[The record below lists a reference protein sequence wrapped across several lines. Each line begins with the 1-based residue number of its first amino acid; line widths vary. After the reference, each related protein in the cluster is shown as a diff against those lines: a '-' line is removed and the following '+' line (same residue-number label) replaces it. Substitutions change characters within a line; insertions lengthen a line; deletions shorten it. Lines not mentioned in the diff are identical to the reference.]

1 MSLVKPFRD
10 NREDFMTAVLT
21 HAALQQPE
29 WVDRAALAHV
39 TARLAVSPPLVNAEA
54 VRELRACLA
63 NVALGN
69 GLVIQAGDC
78 AEDPAERTAAHVRR
92 KVALLN
98 QLADRATDITGLHVA
113 RVGRI
118 AGQFAKPRS
127 QPTERVDGRELPAFR
142 GHMVNS
148 PVRDPVLRQP
158 QPRRILEGYHAARE
172 IMTHLNRDTQVRTS
186 HEALLLD
193 YELPMVRLDEL
204 GQTFLASTH
213 WPWIGNRTR
222 SPEGAHVAL
231 LAQVFNPVACKIGPG
246 IAENELLALCERLDP
261 DRVPGR
267 LTLIARMGA
276 GRATEQLTSL
286 AKTVRVAGHPV
297 IWLIDPMHGNTV
309 NAPGALKTRLIEDIT
324 SEVRQAMA
332 AICDTGGVV
341 GGLHIETT
349 PEQVTEC
356 VYDSGQLDLVVE
368 RYTTFC
374 DPRLNPGQALVVVTE
389 WARCVTGRRN
399 Q

>member
-1 MSLVKPFRD
+1 MA
-10 NREDFMTAVLT
+10 AVLT

-29 WVDRAALAHV
+29 WVDQAALAHV
-39 TARLAVSPPLVNAEA
+39 TARLAVSPPLVNATA
-54 VRELRACLA
+54 VRELRAVLA

-78 AEDPAERTAAHVRR
+78 AEDPAERTAAHVGG

-98 QLADRATDITGLHVA
+98 QLADRVAGLTGLDVT

-127 QPTERVDGRELPAFR
+127 QPTEWVDGRELPVFR

-148 PVRDPVLRQP
+148 PVPDPLLRQP
-158 QPRRILEGYHAARE
+158 QPRRMLEGYRAARE
-172 IMTHLNRDTQVRTS
+172 IMTHLNRDAQVWTS

-193 YELPMVRLDEL
+193 YESPMTRRDEL
-204 GQTFLASTH
+204 GHKFLASTH

-222 SPEGAHVAL
+222 NPEGPHVSL
-231 LAQVFNPVACKIGPG
+231 LAEIVNPVACKVGPG
-246 IAENELLALCERLDP
+246 MAENELLALCERLDP

-267 LTLIARMGA
+267 LTLIARMGV
-276 GRATEQLTSL
+276 GRATEQLARL
-286 AKTVRVAGHPV
+286 ARAVRVAGHPV

-309 NAPGALKTRLIEDIT
+309 NTPGALKTRFIKDVTL
-324 SEVRQAMA
+324 EVRQAVA
-332 AICDTGGVV
+332 AIRRAGGVA

-349 PEQVTEC
+349 PQHVTEC
-356 VYDSGQLDLVVE
+356 VYDSGQLDLVGE
-368 RYTTFC
+368 CYTTFC
-374 DPRLNPGQALVVVTE
+374 DPRLNPGQALLVVTE
-389 WARCVTGRRN
+389 WARCLIQTRGGMS
-399 Q
+399 

>member
-1 MSLVKPFRD
+1 MRSGAD
-10 NREDFMTAVLT
+10 S
-21 HAALQQPE
+21 QQPE
-29 WVDRAALAHV
+29 WSDQAALARV
-39 TARLAVSPPLVNAEA
+39 TARLAVSPPLVQAKD
-54 VRELRACLA
+54 VRELRASLA

-78 AEDPAERTAAHVRR
+78 AEDPAERTAAHVRS

-98 QLADRATDITGLHVA
+98 QLADRATDITGLHDVI

-127 QPTERVDGRELPAFR
+127 RPTELMDGRELPAFR

-148 PVRDPVLRQP
+148 PVPDSLLRRP
-158 QPRRILEGYHAARE
+158 QPRRMLEGYRAASE
-172 IMTHLNRDTQVRTS
+172 IMSHLNRDTRVRTS

-193 YELPMVRLDEL
+193 YELPMVRRDEL
-204 GQTFLASTH
+204 GHPFLSSTH

-231 LAQVFNPVACKIGPG
+231 LAQVVNPVACKIGPG

-261 DRVPGR
+261 DRIPGR
-267 LTLIARMGA
+267 LTLIARVGA
-276 GRATEQLTSL
+276 GRATEKLPGL
-286 AKTVRVAGHPV
+286 AKAARVAEHPV

-309 NAPGALKTRLIEDIT
+309 NTPGGLKTRLIQHVI
-324 SEVRQAMA
+324 SEVWEATE
-332 AICDTGGVV
+332 AIRGAGGVV
-341 GGLHIETT
+341 GGLHLETT
-349 PEQVTEC
+349 PEQITEC
-356 VYDSGQLDLVVE
+356 VYDSGQFDQVGE
-368 RYTTFC
+368 RYTTYC
-374 DPRLNPGQALVVVTE
+374 DPRLNPGQALLVVSE
-389 WARCVTGRRN
+389 WARCAVSRRH

>member
-1 MSLVKPFRD
+1 MSLAKPFRD
-10 NREDFMTAVLT
+10 GRKDSRAAVLT

-29 WVDRAALAHV
+29 WVDRAALADV
-39 TARLAVSPPLVNAEA
+39 TARLAVSPPLVDAKS
-54 VRELRACLA
+54 VRELRASLA

-78 AEDPAERTAAHVRR
+78 AEDPAERTAAHVRS

-98 QLADRATDITGLHVA
+98 QLADRATDITGLPLT

-127 QPTERVDGRELPAFR
+127 QPTELVDGRELPAFR

-148 PVRDPVLRQP
+148 PVPDPLLRQP

-193 YELPMVRLDEL
+193 YELPMVRRDEL
-204 GQTFLASTH
+204 GHTFLTSTH

-276 GRATEQLTSL
+276 GGATEQLTSL
-286 AKTVRVAGHPV
+286 AKVVRVADHPV

-309 NAPGALKTRLIEDIT
+309 NTPGALKTRLIQDVI
-324 SEVRQAMA
+324 SEVRQARE
-332 AICDTGGVV
+332 AICGAGGVV

-349 PEQVTEC
+349 PEHITEC
-356 VYDSGQLDLVVE
+356 VYDSGQLDLVGE

-374 DPRLNPGQALVVVTE
+374 DPRLNPGQALLVVTE
-389 WARCVTGRRN
+389 WARCLISRRN